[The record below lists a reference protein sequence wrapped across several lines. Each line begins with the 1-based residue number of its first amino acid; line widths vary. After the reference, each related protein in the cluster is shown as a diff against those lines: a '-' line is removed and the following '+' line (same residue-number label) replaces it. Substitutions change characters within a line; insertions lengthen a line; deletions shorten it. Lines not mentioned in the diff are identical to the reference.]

1 MIQSDS
7 EALTEALVLAITA
20 PTHEQAEQA
29 MQFAGVLAAQLTP
42 EEVDACQAIA
52 KEIAGK

>member
-1 MIQSDS
+1 MKSDS
-7 EALTEALVLAITA
+7 EAFTQALVLAITA